1 MGILSERCMRS
12 FEAITMP
19 PVPVSGPCGCHTR
32 RFPPPV
38 DKRAASRCSSV
49 VASDMISGAA
59 VRLSADGRVNNAM
72 GEYFVAMSKR
82 INPFFLR
89 YLCMPVWY
97 QPLLKAQLMQANPR
111 DLLFIRRWDS
121 KTRLGKE
128 LLPHD
133 VDSIITMYVLCC
145 AGYKFVIQ
153 TK

>member
-19 PVPVSGPCGCHTR
+19 PVPVSGPCCCHTR

-49 VASDMISGAA
+49 VASDMISGAG

-89 YLCMPVWY
+89 YLCMPVWH

-111 DLLFIRRWDS
+111 DLLFVRRWDS
-121 KTRLGKE
+121 KTRPRHRLNYNNVCPM
-128 LLPHD
+128 LRWLQICH
-133 VDSIITMYVLCC
+133 
-145 AGYKFVIQ
+145 
-153 TK
+153 